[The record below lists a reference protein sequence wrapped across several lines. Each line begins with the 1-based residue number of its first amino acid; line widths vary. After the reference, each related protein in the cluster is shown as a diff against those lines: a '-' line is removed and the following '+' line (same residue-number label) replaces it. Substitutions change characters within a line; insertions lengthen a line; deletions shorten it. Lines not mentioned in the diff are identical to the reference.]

1 MKIAFKNSFLKALN
15 KLKDKS
21 LKETIFEAISFA
33 EEAETL
39 DVIPNLKKLKG
50 YTVYFRMQIG
60 DYRIGLKW
68 DEDEQTL
75 YFVTFDHRKDIYK
88 KIP

>member
-21 LKETIFEAISFA
+21 LKENIFEAILVA

-50 YTVYFRMQIG
+50 YTVYFRMRIG

-68 DEDEQTL
+68 EDDEQVL
-75 YFVTFDHRKDIYK
+75 YFVTFEHRKDIYK
-88 KIP
+88 TFP